1 MSRSDRKK
9 PLMLELVDNPTCV
22 VAHNLPPKTTTSMRL
37 KQLESLLED
46 VEPFREPNN
55 ELEQYPTG
63 AHLAACVL
71 TEAHA
76 RGDVDGLVVADL
88 GVGGGVLAIA
98 SLLSGARRVVGVDVD
113 PTALQLCRDNCDAFE
128 PPLRPRLRLGSIP
141 KDVARWN
148 ADPEAVKAADERDE
162 NDDSDDED
170 SDDASSSL
178 DAVEKE
184 TRSGDDEPKEATED
198 ASPLRA
204 DTVVMNPPFGTR
216 LKGVDVAFIRCG
228 LKVARRAVYSL
239 HKSSTRAYLERHA
252 THVLRAAKAD
262 VLAELRYTL
271 PRTYAHH
278 RKESVDIEVDLWRFE
293 PPVDGVVGG
302 ADACS
307 DSSDDETEAN
317 MEVTPEEKE
326 RRAGIELKYAG
337 ERNKFGDRSGGLERH
352 PGRGGRGGKGKG
364 ARAAEV
370 FTGGRGGRGGRGNAP
385 RVVMR

>member
-1 MSRSDRKK
+1 
-9 PLMLELVDNPTCV
+9 
-22 VAHNLPPKTTTSMRL
+22 MRL

-113 PTALQLCRDNCDAFE
+113 PSALQLCRDNCDAFE

-148 ADPEAVKAADERDE
+148 ADPEAVRAADERDE

-184 TRSGDDEPKEATED
+184 TRSGDDEPKETTED

-228 LKVARRAVYSL
+228 LKVARRAVYS
-239 HKSSTRAYLERHA
+239 SAQVVHA
-252 THVLRAAKAD
+252 R
-262 VLAELRYTL
+262 L
-271 PRTYAHH
+271 PREARDARVT
-278 RKESVDIEVDLWRFE
+278 RGKGGC
-293 PPVDGVVGG
+293 PGG
-302 ADACS
+302 ASVHPATD
-307 DSSDDETEAN
+307 
-317 MEVTPEEKE
+317 V
-326 RRAGIELKYAG
+326 RAPQEGVRG
-337 ERNKFGDRSGGLERH
+337 H
-352 PGRGGRGGKGKG
+352 RGGPV
-364 ARAAEV
+364 AVRAP
-370 FTGGRGGRGGRGNAP
+370 GGRSSRRCR
-385 RVVMR
+385 RVFRQL